1 MLRPALY
8 EQGGRLEAF
17 ADEQHLGR
25 HVSGY
30 NSKMSNYPLT
40 THKGLIMKWLSDPTS
55 LVSPLNAHEYG
66 HLGFKPGQ
74 WWVHP
79 VFAFHDGIIDSPD
92 PLGGITADQ
101 DGAYA
106 ILLTNSDESSSHNGE
121 HFTYR
126 CHPKDRGKFRLMN
139 AILPPKQ
146 SIRVLRSH
154 TLRSPH
160 SPAAGVRYEGL

>member
-1 MLRPALY
+1 
-8 EQGGRLEAF
+8 
-17 ADEQHLGR
+17 
-25 HVSGY
+25 
-30 NSKMSNYPLT
+30 
-40 THKGLIMKWLSDPTS
+40 MKWLSDPTS

-74 WWVHP
+74 YVRCSTLFNSTDISRYRWWVHP

-101 DGAYA
+101 EGAYA
-106 ILLTNSDESSSHNGE
+106 ILLTNSDESSFNNADY
-121 HFTYR
+121 FTYR
-126 CHPKDRGKFRLMN
+126 CHAKDKGKFRLMN

-154 TLRSPH
+154 TLRSPFA
-160 SPAAGVRYEGL
+160 PAAGVRYEGL

>member
-1 MLRPALY
+1 MA
-8 EQGGRLEAF
+8 
-17 ADEQHLGR
+17 
-25 HVSGY
+25 
-30 NSKMSNYPLT
+30 
-40 THKGLIMKWLSDPTS
+40 I
-55 LVSPLNAHEYG
+55 LVSS
-66 HLGFKPGQ
+66 LGSMYLSKHPICKTDIVNCR

-106 ILLTNSDESSSHNGE
+106 ILLTNSDESSSHNAE

-126 CHPKDRGKFRLMN
+126 CHAKDKGKFRLMN

-154 TLRSPH
+154 TLRAPH